1 MSRTY
6 TGKIHVGQ
14 RRVTR
19 ANGNVYVYE
28 RHTQYDRETQKTVTL
43 KNKLL
48 GKLDPETGEIVPT
61 RPKSRSKK
69 EASASIEHACLA
81 DILDLVARETGI
93 DKGLESAF
101 GTAAAQKIATIARYL
116 IATDGAAIPLMEAWQ
131 VGPPDALR
139 GRPGRKR
146 LQRALRQGR
155 QGWRRAAEVLCLP
168 GGKARDVPEHRLRL
182 DHGFDLQLGAGRGPP
197 GIQQGRRRAGHR
209 QAAHALLGE

>member
-19 ANGNVYVYE
+19 ANGDVYVYE

-116 IATDGAAIPLMEAWQ
+116 IATDGAAIPRMEAWQ
-131 VGPPDALR
+131 VGHPTPY
-139 GRPGRKR
+139 
-146 LQRALRQGR
+146 
-155 QGWRRAAEVLCLP
+155 E
-168 GGKARDVPEHRLRL
+168 PESSTTGTRSV
-182 DHGFDLQLGAGRGPP
+182 DFG
-197 GIQQGRRRAGHR
+197 
-209 QAAHALLGE
+209 

>member
-1 MSRTY
+1 MEMSTS
-6 TGKIHVGQ
+6 TSG
-14 RRVTR
+14 
-19 ANGNVYVYE
+19 
-28 RHTQYDRETQKTVTL
+28 HTQYDRETQKTVTL

-61 RPKSRSKK
+61 RPKSKSKK

-116 IATDGAAIPLMEAWQ
+116 IATDGAAIPRMEAWQ
-131 VGPPDALR
+131 VGHPTPYEEGLGESACSELFD
-139 GRPGRKR
+139 K
-146 LQRALRQGR
+146 
-155 QGWRRAAEVLCLP
+155 V
-168 GGKARDVPEHRLRL
+168 GKARDVPEHRLRL

-209 QAAHALLGE
+209 QAAHALLDE

>member
-19 ANGNVYVYE
+19 ANGDVYVYE

-61 RPKSRSKK
+61 RPKSKSKK

-101 GTAAAQKIATIARYL
+101 GTAAA
-116 IATDGAAIPLMEAWQ
+116 IPRMEAWQ
-131 VGPPDALR
+131 VGHPTPYEE
-139 GRPGRKR
+139 G
-146 LQRALRQGR
+146 
-155 QGWRRAAEVLCLP
+155 
-168 GGKARDVPEHRLRL
+168 
-182 DHGFDLQLGAGRGPP
+182 
-197 GIQQGRRRAGHR
+197 
-209 QAAHALLGE
+209 LGESACSELFDKVGKDGDG